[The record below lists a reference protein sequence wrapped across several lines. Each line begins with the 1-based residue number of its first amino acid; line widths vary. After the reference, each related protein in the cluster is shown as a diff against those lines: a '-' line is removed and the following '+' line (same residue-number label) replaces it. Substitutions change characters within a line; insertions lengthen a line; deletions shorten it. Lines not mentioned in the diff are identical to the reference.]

1 MMINLMQGDC
11 LERMKEIPDG
21 SVDMVLT
28 DPPYGINLNT
38 DNRRFSGGNTAS
50 VSRRGNGI
58 GPAGGKKIANGK
70 TGAKAANLAHYNTQK
85 SLENQAKCI
94 AAMRKGHVTAPN
106 IAEAAN
112 LTPDVARKA
121 IYCLEEANKV
131 TRVGKVTVKGGTATV
146 WKLNVVN

>member
-1 MMINLMQGDC
+1 MNVT
-11 LERMKEIPDG
+11 EKELATLWPTLAQREG
-21 SVDMVLT
+21 HE
-28 DPPYGINLNT
+28 PRHLN
-38 DNRRFSGGNTAS
+38 NREFQLRQ
-50 VSRRGNGI
+50 
-58 GPAGGKKIANGK
+58 ANGK

-85 SLENQAKCI
+85 SLENQAKCL

-121 IYCLEEANKV
+121 IYCLEEAKKV